1 MKGLNIKCQAR
12 SRFCKGYGSCKWHT
26 SAAYFVLKMNV
37 KTLLTRNN
45 VRALMCIQAVRKSVS
60 YLGKRV
66 VKRDYESPE
75 PHHVAMT
82 FVFSL
87 IKVIMF
93 DSLCINPE
101 MLLESEIEIVNPKKY
116 NGLTFYQWS

>member
-1 MKGLNIKCQAR
+1 M
-12 SRFCKGYGSCKWHT
+12 
-26 SAAYFVLKMNV
+26 AYFCCIFRTENECEDTVDQK
-37 KTLLTRNN
+37 
-45 VRALMCIQAVRKSVS
+45 LMCIRAVRKSVS

-75 PHHVAMT
+75 PHHIAMT